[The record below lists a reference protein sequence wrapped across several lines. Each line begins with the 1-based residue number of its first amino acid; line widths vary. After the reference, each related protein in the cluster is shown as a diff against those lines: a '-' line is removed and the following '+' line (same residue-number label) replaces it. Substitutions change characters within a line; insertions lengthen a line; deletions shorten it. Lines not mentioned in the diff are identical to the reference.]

1 MVCAVYLSLAV
12 GSAALECSEE
22 GKHTLTTFLLRVLE
36 LICQVMK
43 EVFQIPSLSKC
54 SAPEERELIMNT
66 DVLISLLLQ
75 GLSPWTR
82 PSLTSE
88 PETGLILH
96 QKALT
101 LDSGRGE
108 RDRVIIKDSRVAV
121 GKGASLR
128 GWEVLLA
135 PSLQGR

>member
-43 EVFQIPSLSKC
+43 EVFQIPSLSQC

-75 GLSPWTR
+75 PLNTWREGPRYS
-82 PSLTSE
+82 SLYLWFPGQSMV
-88 PETGLILH
+88 H
-96 QKALT
+96 QRQLMNRCA
-101 LDSGRGE
+101 E
-108 RDRVIIKDSRVAV
+108 
-121 GKGASLR
+121 
-128 GWEVLLA
+128 
-135 PSLQGR
+135 